1 MSRLREMEVFVR
13 VVETGSFSAA
23 ARDFKVGQPAISKSI
38 TSLETRLGIRLLA
51 RSTRRLTPTEAG
63 KAFYERA
70 FRALAEANEAEAAA
84 QSAGKGL
91 SGRLRVYAPVTFA
104 RLHLVP
110 RLNEFLEAHPKL
122 DLEVVMD
129 DRPIDLLAEN
139 IDIAIRMGVLAD
151 SALKAKKIAS
161 GERLVL
167 ASPDYLRRRGTPSR
181 PSDLRRHEAV
191 IYNHGVGGEEWLFT
205 RYSSSLRV
213 RIQGRLALTAAEGV
227 RAAVIS
233 GQGFTIASRW
243 MFQPEIA
250 SGEVVPILTE
260 WELPQIDLWIVYPS
274 GRLTSTKARTFALWF
289 QRSIG

>member
-38 TSLETRLGIRLLA
+38 SSLETRLGIRLLA

-70 FRALAEANEAEAAA
+70 SRSLAEANEAEAAA

-91 SGRLRVYAPVTFA
+91 TGRLRIYAPVTFA
-104 RLHLVP
+104 RLHLIP
-110 RLNEFLEAHPKL
+110 RLHEFLEAHPKL

-139 IDIAIRMGVLAD
+139 IDVAIRMGVLAD

-167 ASPDYLRRRGTPSR
+167 ASPDYLRRRGVPSR
-181 PSDLRRHEAV
+181 PSDLRKHEAV
-191 IYNHGVGGEEWLFT
+191 IYNHGTGGKEWLFT
-205 RYSSSLRV
+205 RNSSSLRV
-213 RIQGRLALTAAEGV
+213 RIQGRLAITAAEGV
-227 RAAVIS
+227 RAAVIA

-260 WELPQIDLWIVYPS
+260 WELPQIDLWIVYPA

>member
-38 TSLETRLGIRLLA
+38 TSLETRLGVRLLA
-51 RSTRRLTPTEAG
+51 RSTRRLTQTEAG

-167 ASPDYLRRRGTPSR
+167 ASPDYLRRRGIPSR

-191 IYNHGVGGEEWLFT
+191 IYNHGTGGEEWLFT
-205 RYSSSLRV
+205 RHSSSLRV
-213 RIQGRLALTAAEGV
+213 RIQGRLALNAAEGV
-227 RAAVIS
+227 RAAVIA
-233 GQGFTIASRW
+233 GQGFAIASRW

-260 WELPQIDLWIVYPS
+260 WELPRIDLWIVYPS

>member
-91 SGRLRVYAPVTFA
+91 SGRLRLYAPVTFA

-110 RLNEFLEAHPKL
+110 RLHEFLGAHPKL

-129 DRPIDLLAEN
+129 DRSIDLLAEN
-139 IDIAIRMGVLAD
+139 IDVAIRMGALAD

-161 GERLVL
+161 GDRLVL
-167 ASPDYLRRRGTPSR
+167 ASPDYLRRRGIPSR
-181 PSDLRRHEAV
+181 PFDLRRHEAV
-191 IYNHGVGGEEWLFT
+191 IYNHGTGGEEWLFT
-205 RYSSSLRV
+205 RHSSSHRV

-227 RAAVIS
+227 RAAVIA
-233 GQGFTIASRW
+233 GQGFTVASRW

-289 QRSIG
+289 QRLIG

>member
-23 ARDFKVGQPAISKSI
+23 ARDFKIGQPAISKSI
-38 TSLETRLGIRLLA
+38 SSLETRLGIRLLA

-70 FRALAEANEAEAAA
+70 SRSLAEANEAEAAA

-91 SGRLRVYAPVTFA
+91 TGRLRIYAPVTFA

-110 RLNEFLEAHPKL
+110 RLHEFLEAHPKL
-122 DLEVVMD
+122 DLDLLMD

-139 IDIAIRMGVLAD
+139 IDVAIRMGVLAD

-161 GERLVL
+161 GDRLVL
-167 ASPDYLRRRGTPSR
+167 ASPDYLRRRGIPSR
-181 PSDLRRHEAV
+181 PSDLRKHEAV
-191 IYNHGVGGEEWLFT
+191 IYNHGVGGDEWLFT
-205 RYSSSLRV
+205 RHASSLRV
-213 RIQGRLALTAAEGV
+213 RIQGRLAITAAEGV
-227 RAAVIS
+227 RAAVIA

-243 MFQPEIA
+243 MFQPELA
-250 SGEVVPILTE
+250 SGEVIPILTE
-260 WELPQIDLWIVYPS
+260 WELPAIDLWIVYPS

-289 QRSIG
+289 QRLIC